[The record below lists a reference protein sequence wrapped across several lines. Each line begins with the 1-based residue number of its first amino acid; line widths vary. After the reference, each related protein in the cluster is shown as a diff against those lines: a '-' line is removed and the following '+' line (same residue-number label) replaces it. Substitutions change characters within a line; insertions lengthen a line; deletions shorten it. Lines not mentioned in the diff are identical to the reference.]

1 MNNAIEHSGG
11 DKIIFSLQKDPLY
24 TEISIVDNGVGIFRN
39 TKMEGMGTMAVM
51 KLENEAVRTS
61 AEVFDEFAPLG

>member
-39 TKMEGMGTMAVM
+39 IQKYADKSMVLRLIGGRPHWNSIREG
-51 KLENEAVRTS
+51 
-61 AEVFDEFAPLG
+61 

>member
-39 TKMEGMGTMAVM
+39 IQKYA
-51 KLENEAVRTS
+51 
-61 AEVFDEFAPLG
+61 DE